1 MKKSYWDQI
10 DEGTKKAILF
20 IMGVLLNLV
29 SILNFNQFQVPAI
42 IGIFLGIFFIV
53 KSLS

>member
-1 MKKSYWDQI
+1 MAKQI
-10 DEGTKKAILF
+10 EEGTKKTILF
-20 IMGVLLNLV
+20 LMGVLLEVLSLMYYN
-29 SILNFNQFQVPAI
+29 SYQIPAI

>member
-1 MKKSYWDQI
+1 MLRI
-10 DEGTKKAILF
+10 DKGTEKAIFF
-20 IMGVLLNLV
+20 ILGVMLNLI
-29 SILNFNQFQVPAI
+29 SILNFNQYQIPAI